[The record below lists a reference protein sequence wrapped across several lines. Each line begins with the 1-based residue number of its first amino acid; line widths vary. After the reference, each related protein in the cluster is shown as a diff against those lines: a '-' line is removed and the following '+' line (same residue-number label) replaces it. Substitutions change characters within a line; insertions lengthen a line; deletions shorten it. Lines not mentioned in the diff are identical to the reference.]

1 MIAMR
6 SVFSVVL
13 ACLLL
18 PACNVVYKQP
28 IFQGNLLEKANVDQ
42 MATGMD
48 RAQVFTLL
56 GSPSVEDPFHKNRWD
71 YVASQR
77 RGHGDTEVKTYTVY
91 FADDKVVRWEGAYFA
106 EQDAQLAAEMAR
118 FGNLPKDKKKK

>member
-1 MIAMR
+1 M
-6 SVFSVVL
+6 
-13 ACLLL
+13 
-18 PACNVVYKQP
+18 YKQP

-42 MATGMD
+42 MVIGMD
-48 RAQVFTLL
+48 RKDVFTLL

-77 RGHGDTEVKTYTVY
+77 RGHGDTEIKTYTVY
-91 FADDKVVRWEGAYFA
+91 FENDKVARLDGSYFS

-118 FGNLPKDKKKK
+118 FGNLPKERKK

>member
-6 SVFSVVL
+6 SVFSILL
-13 ACLLL
+13 ACLFLS
-18 PACNVVYKQP
+18 ACNVVYKQP

-42 MATGMD
+42 MVIGMD
-48 RAQVFTLL
+48 RKDVFTLL

-77 RGHGDTEVKTYTVY
+77 RGHGDTEIKTYTVY
-91 FADDKVVRWEGAYFA
+91 FENDKVARLDGSYFS

-118 FGNLPKDKKKK
+118 FGNLPKERKK